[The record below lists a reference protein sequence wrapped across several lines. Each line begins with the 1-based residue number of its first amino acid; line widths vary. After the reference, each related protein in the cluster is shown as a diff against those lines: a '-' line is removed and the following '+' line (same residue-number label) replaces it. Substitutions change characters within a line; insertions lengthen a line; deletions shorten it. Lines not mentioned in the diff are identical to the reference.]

1 MTDLNKNATSDV
13 RIAAEHPRL
22 SDPAVE
28 HAPSLHSV
36 SSKSTG
42 LRQRRASGRR
52 RGPAVP
58 VAAARSAVPCAT
70 SVLAAAAGCCAAR
83 HDIRSVM
90 CKFLPDP
97 CSRDKFRHR
106 SFGPIPCHCQLWNA
120 GTQATTARPP
130 PPPALSV
137 VLWLTRIVVTYGCD
151 TTNSRGLDIVE
162 STADGNP
169 TA

>member
-13 RIAAEHPRL
+13 RIAAVEHPRL
-22 SDPAVE
+22 SDPEVE

-70 SVLAAAAGCCAAR
+70 SVLLLGAAR
-83 HDIRSVM
+83 HGMIRSVM
-90 CKFLPDP
+90 F
-97 CSRDKFRHR
+97 
-106 SFGPIPCHCQLWNA
+106 
-120 GTQATTARPP
+120 
-130 PPPALSV
+130 
-137 VLWLTRIVVTYGCD
+137 
-151 TTNSRGLDIVE
+151 
-162 STADGNP
+162 
-169 TA
+169 